1 MAALLGELLDALLG
15 APEALAL
22 ACELLLAALLLD
34 ELLDELDEELEEL
47 LLDELLAV
55 FCSSEKSIS
64 SGGSPSLLEEGSG
77 GMRDSSGRWSESLY
91 TGEEGLRLAVGSAS
105 LLLCALERRLDSSP

>member
-1 MAALLGELLDALLG
+1 MLLEALLG

-22 ACELLLAALLLD
+22 AELLEALD
-34 ELLDELDEELEEL
+34 EELDAALDEELEDEL
-47 LLDELLAV
+47 LEELLAV

-91 TGEEGLRLAVGSAS
+91 TGVDGLRLAVGSES
-105 LLLCALERRLDSSP
+105 LLLLLRDRERRSDSCP